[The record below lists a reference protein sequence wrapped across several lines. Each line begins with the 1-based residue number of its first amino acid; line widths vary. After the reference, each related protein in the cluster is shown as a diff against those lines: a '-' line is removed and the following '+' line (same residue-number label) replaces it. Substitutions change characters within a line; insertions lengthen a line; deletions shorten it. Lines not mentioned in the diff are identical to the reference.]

1 MSVDLTTAPTT
12 PDGNISQL
20 HMTPALF
27 YWTMGFLAGNNAV
40 RSIWAMR
47 LTNCLLALMLILGA
61 LYAARGSLRTAIA
74 ISWIVA
80 VIPLGLYTVAST
92 TPSSWAIMGLGT
104 YWAYLLAYWRAPDSR
119 ARWISGVGTV
129 VSAIVASGA
138 RTDAAA
144 FVVVVTIAMAIFEW
158 LPRRGG
164 LRINPNLLMIPV
176 VCLLSGL
183 VVFRRSAQAGVAMG
197 GLPTEGV
204 SYGSG
209 PSLLFRNV
217 QELPTLWSGAFGGWG
232 LGWLDTV
239 IPLAVSF
246 AITALVTALV
256 FAGLR
261 RTDLAK
267 NLALLLVFSLV
278 SALPLWILQRSE
290 EIVGRQVQPR
300 YLLPP
305 LLVLL
310 GVALTNHGSAEV
322 LSLTKTQKAVA
333 WAVVAGA
340 QAVSLMFV
348 IKRYALGTDGSLLNH
363 GSQIEWWSTSVVS
376 PTTTLLL
383 ATIAYAWVAYVVFF
397 KIARRTSQPDDL
409 SATPADPTSAL
420 SR

>member
-12 PDGNISQL
+12 PSGNISQL
-20 HMTPALF
+20 HKTPALF
-27 YWTMGFLAGNNAV
+27 HWTMGILAGSNAV

-47 LTNCLLALMLILGA
+47 LANCLLALMLILGA

-80 VIPLGLYTVAST
+80 IIPLGLYTIAST
-92 TPSSWAIMGLGT
+92 NPSSWAIIGLGT

-119 ARWISGVGTV
+119 AQWIAGVGTV

-164 LRINPNLLMIPV
+164 PRINPYLLMIPV
-176 VCLLSGL
+176 ICLLSGL
-183 VVFRRSAQAGVAMG
+183 IVFRRSAQAGVAMG
-197 GLPTEGV
+197 GLPTDGV

-217 QELPTLWSGAFGGWG
+217 QELPTLWSAAFGGWG

-239 IPLAVSF
+239 IPSAVSLSV
-246 AITALVTALV
+246 TALFVALV

-261 RTDLAK
+261 RTGVAK
-267 NLALLLVFSLV
+267 NLALMLIFLLV
-278 SALPLWILQRSE
+278 SALPLWILQQSQ
-290 EIVGRQVQPR
+290 EIVGFEVQPR
-300 YLLPP
+300 YLLPA

-310 GVALTNHGSAEV
+310 GVALASQGSAEV
-322 LSLTKTQKAVA
+322 LSLSGTQKAVA
-333 WAVVAGA
+333 WAVVSGA

-348 IKRYALGTDGSLLNH
+348 IRRYAIGTDGSLFIR
-363 GSQIEWWSTSVVS
+363 GSQIEWWSTTLIS
-376 PTTTLLL
+376 PKMAMLI
-383 ATIAYAWVAYVVFF
+383 AAIAYAWLAYVVFF
-397 KIARRTSQPDDL
+397 KIALRVPDPSTI
-409 SATPADPTSAL
+409 SATPVDPTSAP